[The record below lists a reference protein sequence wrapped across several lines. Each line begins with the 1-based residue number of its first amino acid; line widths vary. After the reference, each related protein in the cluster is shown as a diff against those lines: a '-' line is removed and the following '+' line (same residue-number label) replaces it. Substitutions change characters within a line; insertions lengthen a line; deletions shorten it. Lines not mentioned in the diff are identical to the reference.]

1 MKRKKMKRRKVMEKM
16 VRRVNQVT
24 KMVRR
29 RMNQKKKMKKKKVV
43 EIYKGIFQK
52 QNENKKRVIID
63 L

>member
-1 MKRKKMKRRKVMEKM
+1 MKRRKVMEKM

-29 RMNQKKKMKKKKVV
+29 MNQKRKRKKKKKVV